1 MFLTEI
7 GGVLREARLAAGLSQ
22 ADVASMVGVSRAT
35 LNSLENGRGDISSLT
50 LLKVAELLSVSVT
63 FESKTPTRPK
73 SKTTSGIE
81 MAAASASVSYTSVLP
96 AKELAQALATGV
108 IDYQWFPHVAHF
120 VDEQSDQMVV
130 RVVRDVAENQSL
142 EPRKVWRNARKLA
155 QTVESN
161 HPRWKKSA

>member
-7 GGVLREARLAAGLSQ
+7 GGVIRQARLAAGLSQ
-22 ADVASMVGVSRAT
+22 ADVAAMVGVSRAT

-50 LLKVAELLSVSVT
+50 LLKVAELLSVSVA
-63 FESKTPTRPK
+63 FESKAPKRPK

-81 MAAASASVSYTSVLP
+81 MAAASASVSYTSTLP
-96 AKELAQALATGV
+96 ATALAQALTTGV
-108 IDYQWFPHVAHF
+108 IDYQWYPHVAHF
-120 VDEQSDQMVV
+120 VDEQSDQMII
-130 RVVRDVAENQSL
+130 RVVRDVAENQSI

-161 HPRWKKSA
+161 HPRWKNSA